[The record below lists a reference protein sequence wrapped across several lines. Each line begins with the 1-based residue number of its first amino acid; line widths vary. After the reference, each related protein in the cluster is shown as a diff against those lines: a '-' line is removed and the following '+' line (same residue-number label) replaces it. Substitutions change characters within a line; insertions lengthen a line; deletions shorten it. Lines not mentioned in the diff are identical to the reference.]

1 MESYALLSSV
11 RQIRTRSAFERRRF
25 ATLVLCAT
33 AIGCGI
39 ASPPL
44 KDTPIVAATPKPGE
58 LSIASQA
65 KPPVGSIV
73 PVYVSVAN
81 GTDIPRALVP
91 SQVFALDENGERIAP
106 LPAGEAAREA
116 GGTGQLKA
124 ALTSAAVS
132 GLGGGAVGAALGAAA
147 GTAFGSPGAGAAIGS
162 AYGGGEGIFRG
173 TERGQDEAKN
183 QANQQIGALALQGG
197 EVRKDFTLSGY
208 VFFPK
213 GTYRE
218 IELLLVNSETGN
230 TETIKEPWQ

>member
-1 MESYALLSSV
+1 MEPHSTLSSA
-11 RQIRTRSAFERRRF
+11 RQIRTSSRFERRAF
-25 ATLVLCAT
+25 AILVVCAT

-39 ASPPL
+39 ASAPL

-81 GTDIPRALVP
+81 GTDIPRAIVP
-91 SQVFALDENGERIAP
+91 SQVFALDENGQRIAP

-116 GGTGQLKA
+116 GGTGQLKS

-132 GLGGGAVGAALGAAA
+132 GIGAGAVGAALGAAA
-147 GTAFGSPGAGAAIGS
+147 GAALGSPGAGAAIGS
-162 AYGGGEGIFRG
+162 AYGGGEGILAG
-173 TERGQDEAKN
+173 APRGQDEAKY

-197 EVRKDFTLSGY
+197 EVRKDFTVSGY

-213 GTYRE
+213 GTYKE

-230 TETIKEPWQ
+230 TETIKEPWH